1 MQPGLVKAS
10 RGAVIKP
17 AITLDEALNNTYD
30 MIVLPGGQPG
40 ATNLENDPRIIKLV
54 QTMAAQDKFTAA
66 VCAAPRVLA
75 AAGTLK
81 GKQVTCYP
89 GTFKTGDFDNVTVTN
104 DAVVDAGKVIT
115 SRGPGTAMD
124 FALMLIEKLEGR
136 AVRDKVEAG
145 LVRP

>member
-1 MQPGLVKAS
+1 
-10 RGAVIKP
+10 
-17 AITLDEALNNTYD
+17 

-54 QTMAAQDKFTAA
+54 QTMAAQGKFTAA